1 VKVVYVELFMCRYDD
16 DDDDDDDDAHM
27 VARNMLSNY

>member
-1 VKVVYVELFMCRYDD
+1 MKVVYVELFMCRYDD
-16 DDDDDDDDAHM
+16 DDDDDDDAHM